1 MKNTNGRGCVKTQIP
16 SISREQCSQ
25 RAAECSS
32 GQNMISLRGIWKN
45 TVPQLAFLGRAFTQP
60 RPKAAFQRPSR
71 MLQRCPSLRPF
82 AHGAAFSLAET
93 SVSGQSCCSF
103 VLVVPITSACASHQ
117 TWTNQTQ
124 LKAQLPLMPLRQLV
138 FFLHPSALALS
149 RILAAG

>member
-1 MKNTNGRGCVKTQIP
+1 MQLHRTRLSPRV
-16 SISREQCSQ
+16 
-25 RAAECSS
+25 
-32 GQNMISLRGIWKN
+32 QNP
-45 TVPQLAFLGRAFTQP
+45 TVDEFPL
-60 RPKAAFQRPSR
+60 
-71 MLQRCPSLRPF
+71 C
-82 AHGAAFSLAET
+82 
-93 SVSGQSCCSF
+93 GQSCCSF